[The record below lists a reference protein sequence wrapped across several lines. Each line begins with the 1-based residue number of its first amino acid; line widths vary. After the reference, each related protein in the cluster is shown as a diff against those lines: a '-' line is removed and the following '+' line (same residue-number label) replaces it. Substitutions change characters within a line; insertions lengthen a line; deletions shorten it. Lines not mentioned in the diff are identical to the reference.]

1 MTTNEQSI
9 VVCPTCRGVGI
20 LAIDQGQRV
29 CDACRGVGKALIA
42 GGRVVYWGLPL
53 SVATIFERKA
63 ERLARLALNAFAF
76 AIGVLG
82 VVSLLYGAY
91 TVIASQGFAFE
102 ELIFAQN
109 VWYTFFWISVIADG
123 YVLYRLEVESS
134 RRAFVAS
141 SFRKPSNVLL
151 GSLRDLESLA
161 VSQKQEVSGAMST
174 HALHAIESAWLLAHR
189 LHHAEVR
196 PVHLFIALLEFQDIR
211 VVLGRLQLT
220 SELLNEKIK
229 AVLSAEQIPSGAPP
243 ALSSMMH
250 DVLLYAY
257 DEASRTRQPLV
268 DTTELLVVIARTH
281 DKIADSLYDLEI
293 DLPVLRN
300 VVAWINFQKEFRRD
314 FERHRASASRKPK
327 SHMNRAMTA
336 RPTPFL
342 DQIGR
347 DLTLDARG
355 GVFFPLV
362 GRQDEV
368 ERVLHVFEEGAGNVL
383 LMGDAGVGKS
393 AVVEG
398 LADLMASED
407 VPEAIRDM
415 RLVELNIGGLF
426 GSGGNVESAM
436 TTLINE
442 MLAAGNVVL
451 FIDDLSNLLG
461 AGSTSSRTMDAAM
474 VLAQELTR
482 GRIRVIATTTRQHYL
497 RYLQN
502 EDALMRRFQI
512 VEIPEMGDDEAI
524 QTVEAHSTIFEHRHH
539 VLFSYQAVA
548 AAVKLSRR
556 YLHDRFLPDKAMRVA
571 EEAAVNVANTSAKRK
586 LVTADD
592 IAAVISKET
601 HVPVDRVAHDEQ
613 QLLLHLE
620 DKMHERMVGQEDAV
634 EMVAESLRRARTEL
648 RDERR
653 PIINLL
659 FLGPTGVGKTE
670 LAKTTADVYFGAETH
685 MIRLDMSEYQEQS
698 SINRLIGAPPGYS
711 SSEAGGQLTDAVRQ
725 HPFALVLLDEFE
737 KAHPE
742 ILNLFLQ
749 VMDDGR
755 LSDSQGREVDFTNA
769 MIIATSNAGTQQI
782 QDGMREG
789 LSLEQIRGRLL
800 ERELKAV
807 FRPELL
813 NRFDGVIVFKPLEFE
828 EVVKIAGLMFERVAH
843 KMEEKG
849 IILQA
854 DSKALRELSERGFDP
869 TLGARPLRRVI
880 QDTVDAGLARLLLE
894 GKIARRDAVTL
905 KPGGILEVRKA
916 PKL

>member
-1 MTTNEQSI
+1 MT
-9 VVCPTCRGVGI
+9 CPTCNGVGTFG
-20 LAIDQGQRV
+20 ADQGQGERR
-29 CDACRGVGKALIA
+29 CEACRGVGKALVA
-42 GGRVVYWGLPL
+42 GRRIVYWGLPL
-53 SVATIFERKA
+53 SVPTIFERKA
-63 ERLARLALNAFAF
+63 ERLARLALNALMFT
-76 AIGVLG
+76 IGVLG
-82 VVSLLYGAY
+82 VFSLLYGAY
-91 TVIASQGFAFE
+91 SAVAEYGFDME
-102 ELIFAQN
+102 RIVFARN
-109 VWYTFFWISVIADG
+109 SWYLLFWISVIADG

-141 SFRKPSNVLL
+141 AL
-151 GSLRDLESLA
+151 GKSSKVSLTSLRDLDSVA
-161 VSQKQEVSGAMST
+161 IDQKQDVSTAMST

-196 PVHLFIALLEFQDIR
+196 PIHLFIALLEFQDIR

-220 SELLNEKIK
+220 SELLNEKIATVLDAEK
-229 AVLSAEQIPSGAPP
+229 IPTGLDTVLSAS
-243 ALSSMMH
+243 MH

-281 DKIADSLYDLEI
+281 SNIAEKLYDLEV

-300 VVAWINFQKEFRRD
+300 VVAWINFQKQFRRD

-347 DLTLDARG
+347 DLTHAARNG
-355 GVFFPLV
+355 AFFPLV
-362 GRQDEV
+362 GRHDEV
-368 ERVLHVFEEGAGNVL
+368 ERVLHVFEEGMGNVL

-407 VPEAIRDM
+407 VPDVIQDM

-442 MLAAGNVVL
+442 MLAAGNIVL

-461 AGSTSSRTMDAAM
+461 AGSTASRTMDAAM

-502 EDALMRRFQI
+502 EDAFMRRFQI
-512 VEIPEMGDDEAI
+512 VEIPEMDDNAAI
-524 QTVEAHSTIFEHRHH
+524 QTVEAHSTIFEHRHQ

-571 EEAAVNVANTSAKRK
+571 EEAAVNVANAAGTRK

-592 IAAVISKET
+592 VAAVISRET
-601 HVPVDRVAHDEQ
+601 HVPVSHVTRDEQ

-620 DKMHERMVGQEDAV
+620 GAMHERMIGQDDAV
-634 EMVAESLRRARTEL
+634 RMVAESLRRARTEL

-653 PIINLL
+653 PIVNLL

-670 LAKTTADVYFGAETH
+670 LAKTTADVYFGSETH
-685 MIRLDMSEYQEQS
+685 MIRLDMSEYQQQS

-711 SSEAGGQLTDAVRQ
+711 SSEGGGQLTDAVRQ

-769 MIIATSNAGTQQI
+769 MIIATSNAGTSQI
-782 QDGMREG
+782 QDGIRAG
-789 LSLEQIRGRLL
+789 LSLEQIRENLL

-813 NRFDGVIVFKPLEFE
+813 NRFDGVIVFKPLEME
-828 EVVKIAGLMFERVAH
+828 EVVKIAGLMFERVARQ
-843 KMEEKG
+843 MEGKG
-849 IILQA
+849 IILRA
-854 DSKALRELSERGFDP
+854 DPESLRELAQAGFDP

-880 QDTVDAGLARLLLE
+880 QDTVDGGLARMLLE
-894 GKIARRDAVTL
+894 GKIARRDVVTL
-905 KPGGILEVRKA
+905 RTGGVLEVRKA
-916 PKL
+916 SAL